1 MLIIDPDDIERRY
14 IAAILAADGFDVF
27 QVPSTI
33 EGLVQAMKAGPDLVV
48 ISEETHPVRVH
59 EAVSVLRRLTSAPLM
74 IVGTGESGGEMA
86 SLREGGD
93 FYLTRPFGAPELA
106 SRVRMLI
113 RRAGAR
119 PETAGERP
127 EDRANDGSEAWS
139 HHAGPR
145 PPRVVKWRRGF
156 AGEAA

>member
-14 IAAILAADGFDVF
+14 IAAILAADGFDVL
-27 QVPSTI
+27 QVSSMI
-33 EGLVQAMKAGPDLVV
+33 EGLVQVTRGDPDLVV

-59 EAVSVLRRLTSAPLM
+59 EAVSVLRQLISAPLM
-74 IVGTGESGGEMA
+74 IVGTGEGGEEMA
-86 SLREGGD
+86 SLGGGD

-113 RRAGAR
+113 RHAGAR
-119 PETAGERP
+119 PKRGGTGP
-127 EDRANDGSEAWS
+127 EDRANDGSAAS
-139 HHAGPR
+139 PHHTGSR
-145 PPRVVKWRRGF
+145 PARVVKWRRGF